1 MLAVTDPGDSSAM
14 SPSSPPTDAAPPRR
28 RSLQALRVLM
38 MAMAVLVLYQAT
50 MAGLVL
56 DGNPDGLLLHEIGS
70 HTATLLGPV
79 TAVTA
84 IIAWRRGH
92 VGPGVAVSAL
102 ALPVLVQV
110 QAQAGYARE
119 SWTCMC
125 PWCRPARPRAP
136 PPVGRDGAPAA
147 GVEGRRSTV
156 ERPRWGSA

>member
-1 MLAVTDPGDSSAM
+1 
-14 SPSSPPTDAAPPRR
+14 
-28 RSLQALRVLM
+28 

-50 MAGLVL
+50 MAGQVL
-56 DGNPDGLLLHEIGS
+56 DGNPDGLMLHEIGS

-110 QAQAGYARE
+110 QAQAGYTRDLDLHV
-119 SWTCMC
+119 
-125 PWCRPARPRAP
+125 PLG
-136 PPVGRDGAPAA
+136 VGLLGLTLLLLWAA
-147 GVEGRRSTV
+147 TGHRRQ
-156 ERPRWGSA
+156 G